1 MAPVNYTIPSDNR
14 ELQLAAFPLLLLVY
28 YTIPSDNRELQR
40 FRRTPGAIFIIPYQV
55 ITGNYNWCSG
65 YLKIDVIIPY
75 QVITGNYNLQAPHTC
90 GQWII
95 PYQVITGNYNK
106 PPGGIIGRGLYHTK

>member
-1 MAPVNYTIPSDNR
+1 MLIDYTIPSDNRELQLPNSSTLKISNYTIPSDNR
-14 ELQLAAFPLLLLVY
+14 ELQQATNCCQSEWDYTIPSDNRELQLLIPVFSASSY

-40 FRRTPGAIFIIPYQV
+40 EERDIYVKG
-55 ITGNYNWCSG
+55 
-65 YLKIDVIIPY
+65 
-75 QVITGNYNLQAPHTC
+75 
-90 GQWII
+90 II